1 MAATFSWVESNGAGE
16 TESTPTN
23 INFGSTDAVNLV
35 ALTYPITAGEN
46 SYEKYIKVKFTGTF
60 STIDN
65 IKFWK
70 SAGTYVTGEGIDWDG
85 EVALASYATP
95 TDSTSSVATTVLPT
109 SDPGTANVS
118 IGGSL
123 SGTITVS
130 GNTSDYIVMQ
140 LQTTSSTP
148 AGAVNT
154 KTMTLTYDEV

>member
-1 MAATFSWVESNGAGE
+1 MVAAFEWVESNTVGE

-46 SYEKYIKVKFTGTF
+46 SYEKWIKVKFTGTF
-60 STIDN
+60 SVIDN
-65 IKFWK
+65 IQFWK
-70 SAGTYVTGEGIDWDG
+70 SAGAYQTEEGIDWSG
-85 EVALASYATP
+85 TTALASYATP
-95 TDSTSSVATTVLPT
+95 TAATSSVATTVLPT
-109 SDPGTANVS
+109 ADPGTANVW
-118 IGGSL
+118 IAGSL

-140 LQTTSSTP
+140 LQTTTNTE

-154 KTMTLTYDEV
+154 KTFTLQYDEV